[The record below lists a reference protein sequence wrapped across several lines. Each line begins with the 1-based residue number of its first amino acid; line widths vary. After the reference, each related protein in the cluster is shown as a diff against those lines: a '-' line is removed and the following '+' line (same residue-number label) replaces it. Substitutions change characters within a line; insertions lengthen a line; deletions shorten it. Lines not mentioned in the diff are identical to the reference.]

1 MPLVVHQGIP
11 SSLFILGVCVCARA
25 SMHSCMP
32 GCWEK
37 HRIKKDGLGNGEVWE
52 EAGKLRKGLLSCQQR
67 AKPLGSG
74 TKQESQTLLP
84 AQDWFDFHSISK
96 RPFSEDE

>member
-52 EAGKLRKGLLSCQQR
+52 EAGKLRKGLLSCQQ
-67 AKPLGSG
+67 
-74 TKQESQTLLP
+74 SQAPWIRHKAREPDTP
-84 AQDWFDFHSISK
+84 AC
-96 RPFSEDE
+96 PGLV